1 MKFKDYQPQKINEFR
16 NKSEFEIME
25 LVLYDCDGNI
35 VHSTTISK
43 YEYKKN
49 QKMYKSYTL
58 ITSEFDEKTYQKY
71 LNEMDV
77 FNNTKK
83 DLEYKFIFDLANE
96 TYTSIMIVQKAINLL
111 DMSLS
116 EFTGESFERYIN
128 DQFYNNNQDITTEEW
143 IFLKRVE
150 FLKDYIEIIK

>member
-1 MKFKDYQPQKINEFR
+1 
-16 NKSEFEIME
+16 
-25 LVLYDCDGNI
+25 
-35 VHSTTISK
+35 
-43 YEYKKN
+43 
-49 QKMYKSYTL
+49 
-58 ITSEFDEKTYQKY
+58 
-71 LNEMDV
+71 
-77 FNNTKK
+77 
-83 DLEYKFIFDLANE
+83 
-96 TYTSIMIVQKAINLL
+96 MIVQKAINLL

>member
-16 NKSEFEIME
+16 YKSEFEIME

-35 VHSTTISK
+35 VHSTTISN

-49 QKMYKSYTL
+49 QKMYKAYKL
-58 ITSEFDEKTYQKY
+58 ITSELDEKAYQKY
-71 LNEMDV
+71 LNEMDD

-83 DLEYKFIFDLANE
+83 DLEYKFICDLAKE
-96 TYTSIMIVQKAINLL
+96 TDTSIGTVQKAINLL